1 MPWLSLP
8 SFLMSRSFPLP
19 PARKERLN
27 ESLSAGER
35 PICFRS
41 ERPVLPRLGP
51 GLRTVPGI
59 QVGCGR
65 LIGPEPSPRSRHLF
79 DLTSVY
85 HNRGASFCRP
95 PTRRRPR
102 HVGLRRPIS
111 GRSFQGYD
119 AYQPLGLGRQASV
132 SGRALFPVVSLLRA
146 GWPSGSPRRCRG
158 ARRPVK
164 LSPRP
169 LCVDD
174 TPPETNRSERR

>member
-8 SFLMSRSFPLP
+8 SFLMSRSFLP
-19 PARKERLN
+19 AASWEGEAN

-95 PTRRRPR
+95 PTRRPVTRAFGVQSVGGVSRAMTLISCFDSADRGPQSR
-102 HVGLRRPIS
+102 GGGCHVPI
-111 GRSFQGYD
+111 R
-119 AYQPLGLGRQASV
+119 
-132 SGRALFPVVSLLRA
+132 FPS
-146 GWPSGSPRRCRG
+146 
-158 ARRPVK
+158 
-164 LSPRP
+164 
-169 LCVDD
+169 
-174 TPPETNRSERR
+174 

>member
-8 SFLMSRSFPLP
+8 RLLIGRSFPLP

-85 HNRGASFCRP
+85 HNRGA
-95 PTRRRPR
+95 
-102 HVGLRRPIS
+102 
-111 GRSFQGYD
+111 
-119 AYQPLGLGRQASV
+119 
-132 SGRALFPVVSLLRA
+132 
-146 GWPSGSPRRCRG
+146 
-158 ARRPVK
+158 
-164 LSPRP
+164 
-169 LCVDD
+169 
-174 TPPETNRSERR
+174 RSEEHTSELQSRGHLVCRLLLEK

>member
-8 SFLMSRSFPLP
+8 RLLSGRSFPCP

-51 GLRTVPGI
+51 GIRTVPGI

-102 HVGLRRPIS
+102 HVGFGVQS
-111 GRSFQGYD
+111 
-119 AYQPLGLGRQASV
+119 LGGAS
-132 SGRALFPVVSLLRA
+132 RL
-146 GWPSGSPRRCRG
+146 
-158 ARRPVK
+158 
-164 LSPRP
+164 
-169 LCVDD
+169 
-174 TPPETNRSERR
+174 

>member
-8 SFLMSRSFPLP
+8 RLLIGRSFPLP

-35 PICFRS
+35 PFCFRS

-51 GLRTVPGI
+51 GIRTVPGI

-85 HNRGASFCRP
+85 HNRGASCCRP
-95 PTRRRPR
+95 PTRRPVTRAFGVQS
-102 HVGLRRPIS
+102 VG
-111 GRSFQGYD
+111 G
-119 AYQPLGLGRQASV
+119 V
-132 SGRALFPVVSLLRA
+132 SGAMTLISHFDSA
-146 GWPSGSPRRCRG
+146 DRG
-158 ARRPVK
+158 
-164 LSPRP
+164 
-169 LCVDD
+169 
-174 TPPETNRSERR
+174 